1 MCICMYINMYCVF
14 ECLLEIND
22 NLNDLI
28 FQLFNTLIMHKTSRN
43 QYQAQEQALHIIYL
57 NGPSSLHS
65 CYVFVFLFVGSQRN
79 VPNFKGCFIKRAP
92 GPLCFVF
99 FFFYFLRSLF
109 LFIPLFY
116 LQCLPLSVYR
126 SSLNKGRAKK
136 KHEKQMMLLR
146 CQKCQSGC
154 SARALARAVVQA
166 PSQRH
171 CPASNHS

>member
-1 MCICMYINMYCVF
+1 MYINMYWVF

-22 NLNDLI
+22 NSNDLI

-136 KHEKQMMLLR
+136 NMRNKWCYCVAKNA
-146 CQKCQSGC
+146 KAG
-154 SARALARAVVQA
+154 VA
-166 PSQRH
+166 PE
-171 CPASNHS
+171 PWLEP